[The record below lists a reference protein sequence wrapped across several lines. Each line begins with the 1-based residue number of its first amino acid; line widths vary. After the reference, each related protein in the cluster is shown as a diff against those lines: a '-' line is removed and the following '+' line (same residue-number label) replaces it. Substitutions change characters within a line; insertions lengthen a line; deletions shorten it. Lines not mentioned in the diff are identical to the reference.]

1 MLKLPV
7 LDVDGEKLGVV
18 NDFGIA
24 TGEVFPHV
32 TSLAF
37 RGPGKTPFMISW
49 RKWVDRIDETGVHL
63 KTSATEIRFS
73 YLQPTELLLARDVLN
88 KQIVDTQGMKVVRV
102 NDIKFSM
109 SGENQLRLLGAEVG
123 ARGLLR
129 AISPAL
135 EHIVEGFMK
144 HLGKPLS
151 EDIIAWSYMDLLDRS
166 TKNIQLSVSHKTL
179 GELHP
184 ADIADI
190 IEQLDPRLRAQVF
203 AQLDTAQAAEAI
215 SEFDD
220 DELMTEML
228 EGLSD
233 TDASSMLAMMDPD
246 DAADLIDELDY
257 EKAEKLLRL
266 MGVKEEKAIRNLLGY
281 EDNTAGRIMTSEFVS
296 LPATA
301 TVGDAIEAIRELDE
315 DFESVYY
322 VYTEDPSG
330 MLTGV
335 LSLRTLIVADRDA
348 TLGQLAYRDLVYV
361 SPDED
366 QEDVTDEM
374 TKYDL
379 VAIPVCDENR
389 HILGIVTFDDAMDVI
404 AEEHQE
410 DLQIA
415 GVGSGDS
422 ASDDSTN
429 VLSWFVHRQYW
440 VVVWGIAS
448 CIMATVLG
456 TALGPAHLVVFPMC
470 AMPLVLLAASRM
482 VSFVKNYFL
491 EYDGHDDEP
500 KPYLGFFFQSTG
512 MGLILSLV
520 TYCRHDLVR
529 SVLRRCGAAHHVGH
543 WLGGRV
549 QNTKQKSGTKQKLT
563 IAAIF
568 GAMGPGL
575 LAALSGNDAGGI
587 ATYSSAGASYGYKM
601 LWMLPVMTVL
611 LIVTQETAARCG
623 CVTGKGLASL
633 IRERFGVRKSVLA
646 MAALLIANTAVTIS
660 EFAGIASG
668 LALFGVPASIS
679 VPLVALLVWML
690 TMSGSFQRIEKI
702 LLLVSCVFVTYI
714 VAAFMAGPNWGEVA
728 VDLVVPN
735 IQNDPSYVSLV
746 VATIGTTI
754 APWMIFLAQ
763 NNVVDKNAGE
773 DDIVL
778 QRIDTVSGSL
788 AADVIAGFIII
799 TTGTVLFPAGIQISD
814 AADAARALEP
824 IAGQWSTVL
833 FASGL
838 VAASFLAACVL
849 PGVTSSAICEAF
861 GWERGADR
869 SWDEAPVYRGIIT
882 AIIGISAVLVL
893 MPGVD
898 LFQIMMT
905 SQVINGVLLPV
916 VLVFQVVIAA
926 DRHIMGTNRNGR
938 VWNVLTWATIGVI
951 TVLTVVMFV
960 LQAMG
965 YSA

>member
-1 MLKLPV
+1 M
-7 LDVDGEKLGVV
+7 
-18 NDFGIA
+18 
-24 TGEVFPHV
+24 
-32 TSLAF
+32 
-37 RGPGKTPFMISW
+37 
-49 RKWVDRIDETGVHL
+49 
-63 KTSATEIRFS
+63 
-73 YLQPTELLLARDVLN
+73 
-88 KQIVDTQGMKVVRV
+88 
-102 NDIKFSM
+102 
-109 SGENQLRLLGAEVG
+109 
-123 ARGLLR
+123 
-129 AISPAL
+129 
-135 EHIVEGFMK
+135 
-144 HLGKPLS
+144 
-151 EDIIAWSYMDLLDRS
+151 
-166 TKNIQLSVSHKTL
+166 
-179 GELHP
+179 
-184 ADIADI
+184 
-190 IEQLDPRLRAQVF
+190 
-203 AQLDTAQAAEAI
+203 
-215 SEFDD
+215 
-220 DELMTEML
+220 
-228 EGLSD
+228 
-233 TDASSMLAMMDPD
+233 
-246 DAADLIDELDY
+246 
-257 EKAEKLLRL
+257 
-266 MGVKEEKAIRNLLGY
+266 
-281 EDNTAGRIMTSEFVS
+281 
-296 LPATA
+296 
-301 TVGDAIEAIRELDE
+301 
-315 DFESVYY
+315 
-322 VYTEDPSG
+322 
-330 MLTGV
+330 
-335 LSLRTLIVADRDA
+335 
-348 TLGQLAYRDLVYV
+348 
-361 SPDED
+361 
-366 QEDVTDEM
+366 
-374 TKYDL
+374 
-379 VAIPVCDENR
+379 
-389 HILGIVTFDDAMDVI
+389 
-404 AEEHQE
+404 
-410 DLQIA
+410 
-415 GVGSGDS
+415 
-422 ASDDSTN
+422 
-429 VLSWFVHRQYW
+429 
-440 VVVWGIAS
+440 
-448 CIMATVLG
+448 
-456 TALGPAHLVVFPMC
+456 
-470 AMPLVLLAASRM
+470 
-482 VSFVKNYFL
+482 
-491 EYDGHDDEP
+491 
-500 KPYLGFFFQSTG
+500 
-512 MGLILSLV
+512 
-520 TYCRHDLVR
+520 
-529 SVLRRCGAAHHVGH
+529 
-543 WLGGRV
+543 

-778 QRIDTVSGSL
+778 QRIDTVSIDQHAVIVQ
-788 AADVIAGFIII
+788 AAQHFGQNGQDGRCNHGA
-799 TTGTVLFPAGIQISD
+799 AD

-926 DRHIMGTNRNGR
+926 DRHIMGANRNGR

>member
-1 MLKLPV
+1 M
-7 LDVDGEKLGVV
+7 E
-18 NDFGIA
+18 
-24 TGEVFPHV
+24 
-32 TSLAF
+32 
-37 RGPGKTPFMISW
+37 
-49 RKWVDRIDETGVHL
+49 
-63 KTSATEIRFS
+63 
-73 YLQPTELLLARDVLN
+73 
-88 KQIVDTQGMKVVRV
+88 
-102 NDIKFSM
+102 
-109 SGENQLRLLGAEVG
+109 
-123 ARGLLR
+123 
-129 AISPAL
+129 
-135 EHIVEGFMK
+135 
-144 HLGKPLS
+144 
-151 EDIIAWSYMDLLDRS
+151 
-166 TKNIQLSVSHKTL
+166 
-179 GELHP
+179 
-184 ADIADI
+184 
-190 IEQLDPRLRAQVF
+190 
-203 AQLDTAQAAEAI
+203 
-215 SEFDD
+215 
-220 DELMTEML
+220 
-228 EGLSD
+228 
-233 TDASSMLAMMDPD
+233 
-246 DAADLIDELDY
+246 
-257 EKAEKLLRL
+257 
-266 MGVKEEKAIRNLLGY
+266 
-281 EDNTAGRIMTSEFVS
+281 
-296 LPATA
+296 
-301 TVGDAIEAIRELDE
+301 
-315 DFESVYY
+315 
-322 VYTEDPSG
+322 
-330 MLTGV
+330 
-335 LSLRTLIVADRDA
+335 
-348 TLGQLAYRDLVYV
+348 
-361 SPDED
+361 
-366 QEDVTDEM
+366 
-374 TKYDL
+374 
-379 VAIPVCDENR
+379 
-389 HILGIVTFDDAMDVI
+389 
-404 AEEHQE
+404 
-410 DLQIA
+410 
-415 GVGSGDS
+415 
-422 ASDDSTN
+422 
-429 VLSWFVHRQYW
+429 
-440 VVVWGIAS
+440 
-448 CIMATVLG
+448 
-456 TALGPAHLVVFPMC
+456 
-470 AMPLVLLAASRM
+470 
-482 VSFVKNYFL
+482 
-491 EYDGHDDEP
+491 
-500 KPYLGFFFQSTG
+500 
-512 MGLILSLV
+512 
-520 TYCRHDLVR
+520 
-529 SVLRRCGAAHHVGH
+529 
-543 WLGGRV
+543 
-549 QNTKQKSGTKQKLT
+549 NTKQKASAKRKLT

-778 QRIDTVSGSL
+778 QRIDTVSGSI
-788 AADVIAGFIII
+788 AADIIAGFIII
-799 TTGTVLFPAGIQISD
+799 TTG
-814 AADAARALEP
+814 
-824 IAGQWSTVL
+824 TVL

-926 DRHIMGTNRNGR
+926 DRHIMGANRNGR